1 MRMPDCAPR
10 AGERID
16 IGRQAG
22 TLSAFRVDPLMCT
35 QEASAGKEFP
45 DNSSGTPLAILRS
58 GISMHGAMFR
68 LLIILTVV
76 LAGCASLPPT
86 PQDIEAKRF
95 EPAPGKAVIYV
106 VREYPD
112 ISRDVATLMLDDRM
126 MGSTYPGTYF
136 RWVVDPG
143 RHEIRGY
150 AGDAGKITLDVGPDR
165 IYFIQQS
172 VSVFFFGFAQSFFR
186 PVPEAYGREAVLR
199 SQLVGG

>member
-1 MRMPDCAPR
+1 MRS
-10 AGERID
+10 
-16 IGRQAG
+16 
-22 TLSAFRVDPLMCT
+22 L
-35 QEASAGKEFP
+35 
-45 DNSSGTPLAILRS
+45 
-58 GISMHGAMFR
+58 MFR
-68 LLIILTVV
+68 LLMILAVV
-76 LAGCASLPPT
+76 VAGCAPLPPT

-95 EPAPGKAVIYV
+95 EPVAGKAVIYV

-136 RWVVDPG
+136 RWVVEPG

-186 PVPEAYGREAVLR
+186 PIPEAYGRAAVLR